1 MKPPRFK
8 VQAYLVDGNLCREES
23 KAVAQVVVAEMKP
36 CEVMHLRGNL
46 CNLREEEMHVLE
58 ELLPEEETFCINSLV
73 MTSTTQETAKVQE
86 MISMRREEVVEEFE
100 KDVLSGK
107 LSKDPPVRGPH
118 GLAKIVVVPGAKA
131 KRVRSYKLIGEREEA
146 LKKIIEEFVERG
158 WLEPSCSE
166 WGSPCFVVPKKEA
179 GQWRLVV
186 DYRVLNEVTVPD
198 AYELPLIND
207 MLQILSK
214 RRLFTA
220 LDMKKCYHQRIHRE
234 V

>member
-36 CEVMHLRGNL
+36 CEVMHLSGNL

-107 LSKDPPVRGPH
+107 LSKDPPVRWSTRSGKGGAHPASCFRGKKRGS
-118 GLAKIVVVPGAKA
+118 GLSRP
-131 KRVRSYKLIGEREEA
+131 E
-146 LKKIIEEFVERG
+146 
-158 WLEPSCSE
+158 
-166 WGSPCFVVPKKEA
+166 
-179 GQWRLVV
+179 
-186 DYRVLNEVTVPD
+186 
-198 AYELPLIND
+198 
-207 MLQILSK
+207 
-214 RRLFTA
+214 
-220 LDMKKCYHQRIHRE
+220 
-234 V
+234 